1 MTKDHTDRTE
11 SFRTII
17 PNMITSGNMLCGM
30 LSLVLSFHGHFVPA
44 AWLIYIAVFFDFMD
58 GKMARKLGGS
68 SSFGAE
74 LDSLADVVSFGV
86 APAMVMYGV
95 YLRGFLGVTGAI
107 VAAFFALCGAL
118 RLARFNVR
126 HADDSFQGLPIPA
139 GGYFVISFVVAGVYL
154 HPAVMAAIVAATG
167 ILMIS
172 SVPFG
177 NLKALKSGD
186 LDRRK
191 AAFLWVFTFLLFF
204 VLKNR
209 APLAAILIYIASG
222 FLRFDWGDWLSVRSA
237 DEDEV
242 AEEEV
247 KVYR

>member
-1 MTKDHTDRTE
+1 MKRKYAGKPIPFKTL
-11 SFRTII
+11 I

-30 LSLVLSFHGHFVPA
+30 LSLALSFHGHFVPA
-44 AWLIYIAVFFDFMD
+44 AWLIYMAVFFDFMD

-86 APAMVMYGV
+86 APAMVMYGA
-95 YLRGFLGVTGAI
+95 YLQGFFGVTGAI

-118 RLARFNVR
+118 RLARFNVQ

-139 GGYFVISFVVAGVYL
+139 GGHFVVSFVVAGIYL
-154 HPAVMAAIVAATG
+154 HPAVIAMIVAATG
-167 ILMIS
+167 FLMIS

-177 NLKALKSGD
+177 NLKALKPGN

-191 AAFLWVFTFLLFF
+191 AAFLWIFTFMLFL

-209 APLAAILIYIASG
+209 APLVGILIYIVSG
-222 FLRFDWGDWLSVRSA
+222 FLEFDWGNWLSMESS
-237 DEDEV
+237 DEDEI
-242 AEEEV
+242 AEEEA
-247 KVYR
+247 